1 VITIS
6 RKRAN
11 ADSNKNM
18 LAALLLQC
26 SALQSGGA
34 AQTIVR
40 CALSREPPAST
51 VLSALEE
58 IESCPLGLPVARDD
72 LAGHQ
77 WELIFSSA
85 AANVP
90 FIDGYMPNRE
100 ILTWDLDAQRL
111 ELEIETLPLIPKISV
126 VGEQLELDAAAQVLS
141 YAVGQKPKS
150 TWQLL
155 FFEPTEGVIAARSS
169 KTGLNV
175 IRRIEQ

>member
-1 VITIS
+1 
-6 RKRAN
+6 
-11 ADSNKNM
+11 M

-26 SALQSGGA
+26 SASVQSGGA

-40 CALSREPPAST
+40 CALSREPPASS

-58 IESCPLGLPVARDD
+58 VESCPLGLPVVRGD
-72 LAGHQ
+72 LVGHQ

-100 ILTWDLDAQRL
+100 VLTWDLDANRL

-126 VGEQLELDAAAQVLS
+126 VGEQLELDEGAQMLS

-175 IRRIEQ
+175 IRRI